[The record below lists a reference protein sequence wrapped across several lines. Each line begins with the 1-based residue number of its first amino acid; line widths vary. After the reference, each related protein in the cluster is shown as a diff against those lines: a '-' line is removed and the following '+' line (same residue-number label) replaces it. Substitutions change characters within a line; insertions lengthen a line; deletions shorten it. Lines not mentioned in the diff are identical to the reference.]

1 MYEYRFHHSGVLTVT
16 TKGFTANHREP
27 LAPCL
32 SECYGDGYR
41 VISITASPN
50 AKMFNANSD
59 PYLKLLLI
67 PHNHDGWDLY
77 VFKKRE
83 KHNRA
88 VRWGKNKSRGYGSVA
103 YNTEGSPIPGQA
115 SAVFHLC
122 TVLLHHYN
130 GLLLGCKWGGIWQ
143 NAIKAISKQFSQT
156 DFFRAASGQLYWGN
170 VVFYFPLPKS
180 NNKRVTLP
188 ISQQQ

>member
-1 MYEYRFHHSGVLTVT
+1 MEMDTGSYPLLPPPMPKCLTQTQIHISNYCWYRT
-16 TKGFTANHREP
+16 TMMDEIF
-27 LAPCL
+27 
-32 SECYGDGYR
+32 
-41 VISITASPN
+41 
-50 AKMFNANSD
+50 MFS
-59 PYLKLLLI
+59 
-67 PHNHDGWDLY
+67 
-77 VFKKRE
+77 KKRE
-83 KHNRA
+83 KHNKA

-170 VVFYFPLPKS
+170 VVFCFPLPKS